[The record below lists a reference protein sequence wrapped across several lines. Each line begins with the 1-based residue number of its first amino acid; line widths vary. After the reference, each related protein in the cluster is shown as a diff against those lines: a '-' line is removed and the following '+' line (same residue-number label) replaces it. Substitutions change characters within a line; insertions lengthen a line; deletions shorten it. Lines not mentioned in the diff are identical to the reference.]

1 MMYFWQDPYVNDP
14 SRHPALKINTKKPF
28 NAEPPMQLLADNFVT
43 PNDIFFIRNHLP
55 VPDIDAN
62 TYELEI
68 TGEGVKTI
76 KLSLEVGEVA
86 LLKRGLSWGE
96 PLDATDSKRTKNPR
110 QFQCGSELLKATL
123 RRGSK
128 NVELVLQHCYK
139 TSWKVTLRVL
149 SLTFK
154 LVLQQ
159 IR

>member
-1 MMYFWQDPYVNDP
+1 MIYFWQDPYVNDP

-76 KLSLEVGEVA
+76 KLSLEVGEVP

-96 PLDATDSKRTKNPR
+96 PLDATYSKRIKKILGNFNVAQNYLKLRYGGAVKTWNLFWNIATKR
-110 QFQCGSELLKATL
+110 
-123 RRGSK
+123 
-128 NVELVLQHCYK
+128 VEK
-139 TSWKVTLRVL
+139 
-149 SLTFK
+149 
-154 LVLQQ
+154 
-159 IR
+159 

>member
-86 LLKRGLSWGE
+86 LLMSRGWDKEKIWVPDRIWTYDL
-96 PLDATDSKRTKNPR
+96 PNTQQALYPPD
-110 QFQCGSELLKATL
+110 L
-123 RRGSK
+123 RRAHGVRGH
-128 NVELVLQHCYK
+128 NYARFIFEMCPAYC
-139 TSWKVTLRVL
+139 
-149 SLTFK
+149 
-154 LVLQQ
+154 
-159 IR
+159 

>member
-1 MMYFWQDPYVNDP
+1 MIYFWQDPYVNDP

-55 VPDIDAN
+55 VPDINAN

-76 KLSLEVGEVA
+76 KLSLEVGEVP

-96 PLDATDSKRTKNPR
+96 PLDATYSKRIKKILGNFNVAQNYLKLRYGGAVKTWNLFWNIATKR
-110 QFQCGSELLKATL
+110 
-123 RRGSK
+123 
-128 NVELVLQHCYK
+128 VEK
-139 TSWKVTLRVL
+139 
-149 SLTFK
+149 
-154 LVLQQ
+154 
-159 IR
+159 

>member
-1 MMYFWQDPYVNDP
+1 MMYFQQDPYVNDP

-68 TGEGVKTI
+68 AGEGVETI

-86 LLKRGLSWGE
+86 LLKRGLS
-96 PLDATDSKRTKNPR
+96 
-110 QFQCGSELLKATL
+110 
-123 RRGSK
+123 
-128 NVELVLQHCYK
+128 
-139 TSWKVTLRVL
+139 
-149 SLTFK
+149 
-154 LVLQQ
+154 
-159 IR
+159 

>member
-1 MMYFWQDPYVNDP
+1 
-14 SRHPALKINTKKPF
+14 
-28 NAEPPMQLLADNFVT
+28 MQLLADNFVT

-96 PLDATDSKRTKNPR
+96 PLDATYSKRTKNPR

>member
-1 MMYFWQDPYVNDP
+1 
-14 SRHPALKINTKKPF
+14 
-28 NAEPPMQLLADNFVT
+28 MQLLADNFVT

-96 PLDATDSKRTKNPR
+96 DLNSTY
-110 QFQCGSELLKATL
+110 SERIK
-123 RRGSK
+123 K
-128 NVELVLQHCYK
+128 
-139 TSWKVTLRVL
+139 
-149 SLTFK
+149 SLA
-154 LVLQQ
+154 
-159 IR
+159 ISM

>member
-1 MMYFWQDPYVNDP
+1 MIYFWQDPYVNDP
-14 SRHPALKINTKKPF
+14 SRHPALKINTKTPF

-76 KLSLEVGEVA
+76 KLSLEVGEVP

-96 PLDATDSKRTKNPR
+96 PLDATYSKRIKKILGNFNVAQNYLKLRYGGAVKTWNLFWNIATKR
-110 QFQCGSELLKATL
+110 
-123 RRGSK
+123 
-128 NVELVLQHCYK
+128 VEK
-139 TSWKVTLRVL
+139 
-149 SLTFK
+149 
-154 LVLQQ
+154 
-159 IR
+159 